1 MVKSL
6 ATTLSLQAQWGRF
19 HLPKKAPRARL
30 MPTRRSLMRL
40 QNRRSSSGRPTVPHQ
55 KPRPR
60 GSEIDT
66 RRGGKKEGW
75 REACRADGA
84 AATAQTAAT
93 VTMEATNGTP
103 GIKPTGPTCKR
114 TRPSIW
120 TIEWTTPIT
129 DAQSPIQR
137 SRPSTPTAGLEQ
149 IQCTQPDSSRK
160 YSSLFTPICNDET
173 LVIIL
178 RRSQRQA

>member
-1 MVKSL
+1 MANSL
-6 ATTLSLQAQWGRF
+6 TTTLSLQAQRRLS
-19 HLPKKAPRARL
+19 HLRKKIPRARL
-30 MPTRRSLMRL
+30 VSTRRSPRRL
-40 QNRRSSSGRPTVPHQ
+40 QNQRSNSGRPAVLQ
-55 KPRPR
+55 RKPRPR

-103 GIKPTGPTCKR
+103 GTKPTGPTCKR

-120 TIEWTTPIT
+120 TIERTTPIT
-129 DAQSPIQR
+129 DAQSPIQS

-149 IQCTQPDSSRK
+149 IQHTQPDSSRK